1 MFLFTYVFCQFK
13 FSDKYFAFIS
23 HFLFLFCYISIEKA
37 VCLLSGGKYNEMTDG
52 GKKEKK
58 RESNRNKE

>member
-1 MFLFTYVFCQFK
+1 
-13 FSDKYFAFIS
+13 
-23 HFLFLFCYISIEKA
+23 

-58 RESNRNKE
+58 RESNRNKEWKKQYKTNKLRGLSLLANYTNREIAACERG